1 MKKLKINK
9 LIIFLFSVIFSLSIL
24 SIGNYLINNNYVFAN
39 VVLEQ
44 EIQSVSG
51 TDYSCPKSNFAS
63 QQELDSF
70 ADKNKYFYYE
80 DNNYYYFY
88 NKFGLKTIMIE
99 GKFDASKYDNV
110 ENLSS
115 TFKIIHFATIEET
128 EQAYN
133 ELMQIEGITVTL
145 DRIYKS
151 SAYET
156 STPMGW
162 GYSAIEAE
170 PYTEYLQQN
179 GVNEEIVVAV
189 IDTGINT
196 SHEMFKNRI
205 VTDGNGNR
213 VGFGLSVTVNSSG
226 YISNMGVVSSYED
239 DNGHGTHVSGIICD
253 TTPSN
258 VKILPIKCLDAN
270 GKGYLSVDVYKTL
283 LQEMIRLKNKYNY
296 NIVSVNMSLGTEK
309 GSNISS
315 SFVSSI
321 NAVFETYLINNN
333 ILPIVA
339 AGNDSTELS
348 SSYYCIPA
356 SCESVVTV
364 SALKQNGSSY
374 TFDSSYSNYGN
385 KIDISAP
392 GTKVLSAG
400 IGSSN
405 KYVYMQGT
413 SMASPHVVAVAT
425 LLALD
430 PIYGGEIDMQ
440 VVKNRMFSLAID
452 LGTAGKDIYYGYGML
467 SLRNFRGDIEFSVTN
482 TIATYDG
489 KYHNISV
496 SVTNVA
502 SYTIKYGL
510 SINAINITDITTNA
524 GFKNYTN
531 GQKRVYFK
539 ITSTDRQDMV
549 GSAYLQINQAQREI
563 KIQDQTGIYGNA
575 PNLDQMKYSLN
586 TSLIEGDSLGL
597 KLSTSA
603 TNKSSVGS
611 YDISFTYTNNNY
623 KLMTSSGGKY
633 IIKKRD
639 IGIKLSTQQFVY
651 GDTLSFNNNA
661 YTITSG
667 ELVNNDNLNLVLYST
682 ETNFVTSKSYDILV
696 KSHNNNY
703 NLTYTKGSISITPRP
718 ITISISQS
726 IIYGDSYEL
735 NPSKYSITSGNLV
748 NGDTLIY
755 KLSTNASLMP
765 NVGTYAINIEDYNKN
780 YKITKVSG
788 VLTVNKRNATL
799 NIGNLTKNYGD
810 DIDLSTIKYTLN
822 NIILND
828 NLNLT
833 FYTNAEQ
840 NSSVGQYYIKGN
852 FNNGNYNL
860 IITDGK
866 LIITTREILVK
877 YYREFIYG
885 NTVAL
890 DTNFIDVNNKLI
902 KGDSLNLSLSTKASI
917 YSAVGNYAVTVNS
930 CNGNYKVL
938 LTDDSKI
945 KITPRNATATV
956 ENVTIEYGEDIDISS
971 IQVTLT
977 DVLLRDYG
985 KINKRVTTNAKKY
998 DNVGNYAILLECSNS
1013 NYNFT
1018 INQGVLTITARP
1030 ISLLIQETSTYGNDI
1045 NISTDNYYIISGNVV
1060 NDDNLQLKIKTLAT
1074 KFSPV
1079 GKYDIELDLANS
1091 NYSVTLYASY
1101 ITISARPINVIIGNT
1116 SSEFGQDID
1125 LSKVR
1130 IDDSQAVNNDDLGI
1144 TLSTNATKQ
1153 SPAGVYDIVMQDYS
1167 NKNYIITATKGI
1179 YRIYNM
1185 QVHILIGNQSFIYGS
1200 NIVLDNLNY
1209 DIVESGITKEDLNIT
1224 LKTTATNKSS
1234 VGNYSINLL
1243 SNSENFEILAQN
1255 GTLTIQAKP
1264 IVLKV
1269 SQSVVYGDD
1278 FVYDGKFVDIN
1289 KDIVNN
1295 DNIDLNVVCKTRNK
1309 FSNVG
1314 NYKLSV
1320 QSNNANYVVEFTED
1334 SNLQVT
1340 QKNIQVKI
1348 GNLTKEFKS
1357 EIDLSGVSVDL
1368 SNVLNNDELNII
1380 LNTNANKLSNI
1391 GEYYIDLS
1399 YTNANYI
1406 VNVIKGKYIIIPKNV
1421 QINIGNFEI
1430 IYGDDFSLSQELVN
1444 VLNDDVN
1451 IDELNITLLTLATN
1465 RSNVGKY
1472 EINAISENSNY
1483 NMIVN
1488 EVGYVIIAKKQA
1500 TITIG
1505 TKTINYGN
1513 SLNYSTISYKIE
1525 GVFASDNLNIS
1536 LLCNINTKSPV
1547 GNYDIDATYDNDNY
1561 NLIINKGILSIIPRD
1576 VKIKTEQSGIYGD
1589 IHTIDN
1595 TNYIDLLNKILAG
1608 DELGLNFI
1616 INVPQFATV
1625 KKYDIDYTYNN
1636 KNYKVYLVNSYYEV
1650 LPKPISVALGN
1661 YEMTYGGNVD
1671 ESKISIDKSQ
1681 VLNNDE
1687 LNISLIYSVNN
1698 TTSVGQYNIGATYN
1712 NENYIVNVIK
1722 GAILIKPANITVK
1735 VNKTLSYGNIIN
1747 YVNDYN
1753 LQLGKI
1759 INNDNLNL
1767 QLATI
1772 SSGIIPVGKYNLYV
1786 KSNNKNYNVTLTS
1799 DSSLQITPRDIT
1811 VLVGNGKGEY
1821 LSQIDLSQVEVD
1833 LSQVIQ
1839 NDNLNYKLSTFATNN
1854 SIVGYYDIDLIYDNS
1869 NYNVTVIKGLYQISP
1884 KTVEIEINDAN
1895 LIYGD
1900 KIDASKYSF
1909 ECNDN
1914 SINVEDLQ
1922 VVLMSNQEKLDVG
1935 TYEIYVKSNNE
1946 NYNIVATNGTLSVT
1960 PRKITIKLNDQT
1972 KGHFTLG
1979 NLNNKDFTLIDGE
1992 ICDGDD
1998 INLTITINNQPLL
2011 WGEYILD
2018 AKSNNPNYDISI
2030 ISGTLN
2036 INFSYVDVIILATIF
2051 ALVITM
2057 ICLRIKKKKMHR

>member
-9 LIIFLFSVIFSLSIL
+9 LIIFLFSVIFSLSIF

-39 VVLEQ
+39 VVVEQ
-44 EIQSVSG
+44 EIQSVSC

-80 DNNYYYFY
+80 DNDYYYFY

-296 NIVSVNMSLGTEK
+296 NIVSVNMSIGTEK

-374 TFDSSYSNYGN
+374 TFDTSYSNYGN

-452 LGTAGKDIYYGYGML
+452 LGTTGKDKYYGYGML
-467 SLRNFRGDIEFSVTN
+467 SLRNFRGDIEYSANN
-482 TIATYDG
+482 TITTYDG

-510 SINAINITDITTNA
+510 SINSINITDITTNA

-539 ITSTDRQDMV
+539 ITAEDRQDVV

-563 KIQDQTGIYGNA
+563 KLQDQTGIYGNS

-586 TSLIEGDSLGL
+586 TSLIGSDSLGL

-603 TNKSSVGS
+603 TSKSSVGS

-788 VLTVNKRNATL
+788 VLTVTKRNATL

-885 NTVAL
+885 NSVAL

-930 CNGNYKVL
+930 CNGNYKVF

-956 ENVTIEYGEDIDISS
+956 GNVTIEYGEDIDISS

-977 DVLLRDYG
+977 DVLLRDYS

-1209 DIVESGITKEDLNIT
+1209 DIV
-1224 LKTTATNKSS
+1224 
-1234 VGNYSINLL
+1234 
-1243 SNSENFEILAQN
+1243 
-1255 GTLTIQAKP
+1255 
-1264 IVLKV
+1264 
-1269 SQSVVYGDD
+1269 
-1278 FVYDGKFVDIN
+1278 
-1289 KDIVNN
+1289 
-1295 DNIDLNVVCKTRNK
+1295 
-1309 FSNVG
+1309 
-1314 NYKLSV
+1314 
-1320 QSNNANYVVEFTED
+1320 
-1334 SNLQVT
+1334 
-1340 QKNIQVKI
+1340 
-1348 GNLTKEFKS
+1348 
-1357 EIDLSGVSVDL
+1357 
-1368 SNVLNNDELNII
+1368 
-1380 LNTNANKLSNI
+1380 
-1391 GEYYIDLS
+1391 
-1399 YTNANYI
+1399 
-1406 VNVIKGKYIIIPKNV
+1406 
-1421 QINIGNFEI
+1421 
-1430 IYGDDFSLSQELVN
+1430 
-1444 VLNDDVN
+1444 
-1451 IDELNITLLTLATN
+1451 
-1465 RSNVGKY
+1465 
-1472 EINAISENSNY
+1472 
-1483 NMIVN
+1483 
-1488 EVGYVIIAKKQA
+1488 
-1500 TITIG
+1500 
-1505 TKTINYGN
+1505 
-1513 SLNYSTISYKIE
+1513 
-1525 GVFASDNLNIS
+1525 
-1536 LLCNINTKSPV
+1536 
-1547 GNYDIDATYDNDNY
+1547 
-1561 NLIINKGILSIIPRD
+1561 
-1576 VKIKTEQSGIYGD
+1576 
-1589 IHTIDN
+1589 
-1595 TNYIDLLNKILAG
+1595 
-1608 DELGLNFI
+1608 
-1616 INVPQFATV
+1616 
-1625 KKYDIDYTYNN
+1625 
-1636 KNYKVYLVNSYYEV
+1636 
-1650 LPKPISVALGN
+1650 
-1661 YEMTYGGNVD
+1661 
-1671 ESKISIDKSQ
+1671 
-1681 VLNNDE
+1681 
-1687 LNISLIYSVNN
+1687 
-1698 TTSVGQYNIGATYN
+1698 
-1712 NENYIVNVIK
+1712 
-1722 GAILIKPANITVK
+1722 
-1735 VNKTLSYGNIIN
+1735 
-1747 YVNDYN
+1747 
-1753 LQLGKI
+1753 
-1759 INNDNLNL
+1759 
-1767 QLATI
+1767 
-1772 SSGIIPVGKYNLYV
+1772 
-1786 KSNNKNYNVTLTS
+1786 
-1799 DSSLQITPRDIT
+1799 
-1811 VLVGNGKGEY
+1811 
-1821 LSQIDLSQVEVD
+1821 
-1833 LSQVIQ
+1833 
-1839 NDNLNYKLSTFATNN
+1839 
-1854 SIVGYYDIDLIYDNS
+1854 
-1869 NYNVTVIKGLYQISP
+1869 
-1884 KTVEIEINDAN
+1884 
-1895 LIYGD
+1895 
-1900 KIDASKYSF
+1900 
-1909 ECNDN
+1909 
-1914 SINVEDLQ
+1914 
-1922 VVLMSNQEKLDVG
+1922 
-1935 TYEIYVKSNNE
+1935 
-1946 NYNIVATNGTLSVT
+1946 
-1960 PRKITIKLNDQT
+1960 
-1972 KGHFTLG
+1972 
-1979 NLNNKDFTLIDGE
+1979 
-1992 ICDGDD
+1992 
-1998 INLTITINNQPLL
+1998 
-2011 WGEYILD
+2011 
-2018 AKSNNPNYDISI
+2018 
-2030 ISGTLN
+2030 
-2036 INFSYVDVIILATIF
+2036 
-2051 ALVITM
+2051 
-2057 ICLRIKKKKMHR
+2057 